1 MASANWQTLGRVYY
15 EKMEMYALEWGD
27 QIDLSKFIVAAAPY
41 GGPLALLQDISSNP
55 NIGTTVRPLLTVFT
69 SAGKMIS
76 QMRWNSG
83 RIKQL
88 GWSHN
93 EELLCVQDEGTVL
106 VYDIFL
112 TFIRQFGMG
121 QEAKETKVLDVRIFN
136 SYKGT
141 GIAILTCSF
150 RVFIVNSIDDLR
162 IRRLA
167 EVPGLDSAPTAW
179 GIITMDGQS
188 QALVAKG
195 NELYLIDHGGQYQ
208 KQEIEISTP
217 LEAIIDMAI
226 SFNNKYIALFTESGL
241 VWIGSADLKKKYCEF
256 NTKSPQKPTQ
266 FVWSGP
272 GAVVAMWEK
281 MMLVIGPDKDYIP
294 FHHDSTVSLVEE
306 EDGIRIIGRDSVEFF
321 RKVPQVTEQIFKI
334 ASMEPGAMLY
344 EASREF
350 ERQSQR
356 ADEYIRTVKD
366 QLDVAVSQCIQAA
379 GHEFEP
385 SRQSALLKAAT
396 FGKCFLTDYNPE
408 PFVNMCQMLRV
419 LNQVRKPSI
428 GIPLTYTQLER
439 LTMPVLIDR
448 LVMRKYFYL
457 AIRICQYL
465 KLPEAEGA
473 SRILAHW
480 ACYKVQQ
487 KNEDDE
493 HLARVIADKMGD
505 TPGVSYSEIANK
517 ALEVGRPDLAI
528 RLLDYEPKASRQVP
542 LLLKMKKE
550 QLALNKAI
558 DSGDTDLTYFV
569 LLHLK
574 DSMIQGEFFMAIRN
588 IPEACSLFLQYCR
601 QQNPQMME
609 QLYYQEDN
617 FQEEATCKVVNSF
630 KQERLDDR
638 LRILAE
644 AKESYTKARNE
655 FAAKQVDEEIRL
667 LKYQRR
673 LEEELH
679 REYTDLSLHETIHK
693 LIIDNS
699 HKMAETLR
707 KEFKVPE
714 KRYWWLRIEAL
725 AEAGEWM
732 ELEKFSKT
740 KKPVLSM
747 EAFVDVCMK
756 QNNKLEARKYVQ
768 RVTPDKKV
776 ACLIK
781 VGLLREAAD
790 VAFQNRSEDEL
801 NRVLRKCSVT
811 DRAVEDQVKGYRQQL
826 ATAGKR

>member
-528 RLLDYEPKASRQVP
+528 RLLDYEPKASRQ
-542 LLLKMKKE
+542 
-550 QLALNKAI
+550 
-558 DSGDTDLTYFV
+558 
-569 LLHLK
+569 

-630 KQERLDDR
+630 KQE
-638 LRILAE
+638 
-644 AKESYTKARNE
+644 
-655 FAAKQVDEEIRL
+655 QVDEEIRL

-707 KEFKVPE
+707 KEFK
-714 KRYWWLRIEAL
+714 
-725 AEAGEWM
+725 
-732 ELEKFSKT
+732 
-740 KKPVLSM
+740 
-747 EAFVDVCMK
+747 AFVDVCMK